1 MLNSLNKENIVAD
14 NNFNR
19 WLVPPAALLIHLS
32 IGMIYGFS
40 VFWKR
45 LTEVVGQQCADNI
58 TFFEYILLNIAMGG
72 NLGGTV
78 DPNFSEDV
86 MEVDFVRI
94 YQKK

>member
-1 MLNSLNKENIVAD
+1 
-14 NNFNR
+14 
-19 WLVPPAALLIHLS
+19 
-32 IGMIYGFS
+32 
-40 VFWKR
+40 
-45 LTEVVGQQCADNI
+45 
-58 TFFEYILLNIAMGG
+58 MGG

>member
-1 MLNSLNKENIVAD
+1 MEWNADKIDFTVDDQVYFTYSPEVKTSENWPF
-14 NNFNR
+14 FND
-19 WLVPPAALLIHLS
+19 
-32 IGMIYGFS
+32 
-40 VFWKR
+40 
-45 LTEVVGQQCADNI
+45 Q
-58 TFFEYILLNIAMGG
+58 YILLNIAMGG